1 MAVVECAVPRS
12 FLRNSPTFAHIETFA
27 VMSAK
32 QALANGRL
40 VRSICHLKSMDKAQA
55 RLGNVPNT
63 NSLRIFSFLLL
74 NFFSLFQCV
83 NELNKIY
90 VITISHISS
99 CLTSSF
105 SEFLAFASWSSQKHF
120 KDVLSHSK
128 FNGNCMPLKT
138 IVSPI
143 SILLNAV
150 LQWLMLES
158 LQQIYSTMGI
168 HLYQLHHHWVTSWRT
183 PQNLRPS

>member
-74 NFFSLFQCV
+74 LLALALLRSNVHDLRHERLKEAKLV
-83 NELNKIY
+83 LEDL
-90 VITISHISS
+90 VL
-99 CLTSSF
+99 CL
-105 SEFLAFASWSSQKHF
+105 E
-120 KDVLSHSK
+120 
-128 FNGNCMPLKT
+128 
-138 IVSPI
+138 
-143 SILLNAV
+143 
-150 LQWLMLES
+150 
-158 LQQIYSTMGI
+158 
-168 HLYQLHHHWVTSWRT
+168 R
-183 PQNLRPS
+183 QNLVSKAERVPPECVVGHF